1 MNSNIDCKYLCVILL
16 LSQLH
21 LILEITSKPITN
33 TVKTNTRP
41 RRQKYSMY
49 VNHKS
54 VSHTKS
60 DLPTLKWLL

>member
-1 MNSNIDCKYLCVILL
+1 MCHSIVK
-16 LSQLH
+16 STSFK
-21 LILEITSKPITN
+21 LEITSKPITN